1 MKFVITLFGLVSST
15 LAGLFLY
22 QNWTRTVVQDSAG
35 NYLSLDLYLA
45 GVVSSVPISVSEIVI
60 YAFGAGALLGL
71 LLPQMVKTLKS
82 PTYH

>member
-1 MKFVITLFGLVSST
+1 MKFVITLFGLVSSI

-22 QNWTRTVVQDSAG
+22 QNWTRAISQDSAG

-45 GVVSSVPISVSEIVI
+45 GVVSNVPISVSEIVI
-60 YAFGAGALLGL
+60 YSFGIGVILGL
-71 LLPQMVKTLKS
+71 VLPQMVKTLKS